1 MKVHTKEFQCKAR
14 HEGILPRSPT
24 QRNLSAKLHTMLY
37 RYHMNALRVLY
48 ERFVRALMRDKV
60 NSKHHVARPQGTK
73 EDYKDY
79 IYLIILLHFHY
90 KEYYFMN

>member
-1 MKVHTKEFQCKAR
+1 
-14 HEGILPRSPT
+14 
-24 QRNLSAKLHTMLY
+24 MLY
-37 RYHMNALRVLY
+37 RYHMNALRMLH

-90 KEYYFMN
+90 K